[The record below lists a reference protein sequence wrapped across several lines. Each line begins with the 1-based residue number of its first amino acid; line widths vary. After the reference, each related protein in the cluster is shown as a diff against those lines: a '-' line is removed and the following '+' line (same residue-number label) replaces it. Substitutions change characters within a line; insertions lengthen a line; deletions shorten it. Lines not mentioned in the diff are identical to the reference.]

1 MACCL
6 DDSLVFC
13 ISCMERIDKR
23 PLGGVSVLARTAS
36 SALYIIIHIGLGEH
50 IDVLGKQALLNS
62 RCSVLAELFCM
73 YKQDDKSNRNE
84 QIYFII
90 QNGQLKLRTMS
101 RFIKPRPKPII
112 GISRNHSLLSSPPRN
127 TNSLLPDPP
136 DIVIPLPLLQR
147 LMYALH
153 ISLALLS
160 SRHSS
165 GSSCLLCC
173 DEGFTCTTV
182 LVRSDV
188 LRSDV

>member
-6 DDSLVFC
+6 DDSLVFR
-13 ISCMERIDKR
+13 ISCMERINKR
-23 PLGGVSVLARTAS
+23 ALGGVSVLARTAS

-62 RCSVLAELFCM
+62 RYSALAELFCM

-90 QNGQLKLRTMS
+90 QNGQLRTMS
-101 RFIKPRPKPII
+101 RFIKPRPNPIM
-112 GISRNHSLLSSPPRN
+112 GITRNHSLLSSPPRN
-127 TNSLLPDPP
+127 TDSLLPDPP
-136 DIVIPLPLLQR
+136 DIIIPLPLLQR
-147 LMYALH
+147 LMDALH
-153 ISLALLS
+153 ISLTLLS

-188 LRSDV
+188 L